1 METSPPVDS
10 STSSEY
16 DDDNEVS
23 SGDDEICLTDDPF
36 IFNNFNIVDRIGKGG
51 FGIVYE
57 VESKNDRRKFALKF
71 VKFNLKTDLKVYREV
86 QVLESL
92 KHRNIIKYFE
102 HWVAKLSFSNST
114 SKALEENDTSG
125 NLNIS
130 FREDKIPVD
139 DNKIN
144 VTYCKSINRIKS
156 PEEEHISSY
165 LVIQT
170 ELCQPKVNLQ
180 ILIQSKKV
188 INMRE
193 NERCNFFLQI
203 VYGLQHIHD
212 KRVIHRDLKPA
223 NILIGIDDQEAKI
236 ADFGLARVYE
246 MSHADGN
253 SSTSKTFTDAL
264 TSNIGTPAYV
274 APEVKRL
281 TAYGY
286 KADLYSLGIILSEM
300 YLDMGPDRPR
310 IIDRLRTQ
318 NFEDLKNIPN
328 EVEEVIRSLLSYEPS
343 MRMELERVIDTMS
356 PLEQHQRV
364 EVSVFYYICKK
375 LKHCVYTYLLTFY
388 CFKSNKNLK
397 LKQYL

>member
-23 SGDDEICLTDDPF
+23 SGDDEICLDDDPF

-57 VESKNDRRKFALKF
+57 VECKNDRRKYALKF
-71 VKFNLKTDLKVYREV
+71 VKFNTETADSMVYREV
-86 QVLESL
+86 QVLGTL
-92 KHRNIIKYFE
+92 HHKNIIKYFKY
-102 HWVAKLSFSNST
+102 WVAKLSYSKST
-114 SKALEENDTSG
+114 SKELEENDKYS
-125 NLNIS
+125 NLNIY
-130 FREDKIPVD
+130 REDEID
-139 DNKIN
+139 NNKIN
-144 VTYCKSINRIKS
+144 VTYCKSISRIKS

-170 ELCQPKVNLQ
+170 ELCQPRVNLE
-180 ILIQSKKV
+180 ILIQSKLV
-188 INMRE
+188 INMKE
-193 NERCNFFLQI
+193 NERCKLFLEI
-203 VYGLQHIHD
+203 AYGLQHIHLN
-212 KRVIHRDLKPA
+212 RVIHRDLKPA

-236 ADFGLARVYE
+236 ADFGLARVYK

-253 SSTSKTFTDAL
+253 SSSSKTFEDSL
-264 TSNIGTPAYV
+264 TSNLGTPAYV

-318 NFEDLKNIPN
+318 NFKDLKDIPD
-328 EVEEVIRSLLSYEPS
+328 EVEEVIKSLLSYEPS

-356 PLEQHQRV
+356 PLEQHQRDEV
-364 EVSVFYYICKK
+364 EADQAEVFHEIE
-375 LKHCVYTYLLTFY
+375 HH
-388 CFKSNKNLK
+388 
-397 LKQYL
+397 

>member
-1 METSPPVDS
+1 MDTSPPVDS
-10 STSSEY
+10 STSSKF
-16 DDDNEVS
+16 DDDDEVS
-23 SGDDEICLTDDPF
+23 QGDDEICLDDPY
-36 IFNNFNIVDRIGKGG
+36 IVDNFNITEKIGKGG

-57 VESKNDRRKFALKF
+57 VESKNDRRKYALKF
-71 VKFNLKTDLKVYREV
+71 IKFNKETADLVYREV

-92 KHRNIIKYFE
+92 EHKNIIKYFKN
-102 HWVAKLSFSNST
+102 WVAELSYTNST
-114 SKALEENDTSG
+114 SKELEENNKS
-125 NLNIS
+125 LNIS
-130 FREDKIPVD
+130 FREDQ
-139 DNKIN
+139 NEIN
-144 VTYCKSINRIKS
+144 VTNFKSISRIKS
-156 PEEEHISSY
+156 PEEKHISSF
-165 LVIQT
+165 LIIQT
-170 ELCQPKVNLQ
+170 ELCQPRENLES
-180 ILIQSKKV
+180 LIDSKMIFDIK
-188 INMRE
+188 E
-193 NERCNFFLQI
+193 NERRKFFLEI
-203 VYGLQHIHD
+203 VYGLQHIHFN
-212 KRVIHRDLKPA
+212 RIIHRDLKPA

-253 SSTSKTFTDAL
+253 SSNSRTFTDAL

-281 TAYGY
+281 TVYGY

-310 IIDRLRTQ
+310 IIERLRTQ
-318 NFEDLKNIPN
+318 NFQDVKDIPN
-328 EVEEVIRSLLSYEPS
+328 DVEEVIRSLLSYEPS
-343 MRMELERVIDTMS
+343 LRMELERVIDTMT